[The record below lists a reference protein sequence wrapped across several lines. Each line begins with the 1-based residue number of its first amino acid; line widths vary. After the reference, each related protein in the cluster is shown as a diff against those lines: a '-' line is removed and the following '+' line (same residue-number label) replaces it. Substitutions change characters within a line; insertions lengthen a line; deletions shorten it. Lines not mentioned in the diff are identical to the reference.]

1 MAAEN
6 ARQFFDTLESRAAG
20 SDKAA
25 GLNAKYL
32 FDVTGVGKWV
42 VDVQDGKVAVRE
54 GEEDADTT
62 ITTSEETFVKL
73 VNGEQN
79 PLTALMTGKMK
90 VGGDRGKAR
99 KLQQLF

>member
-1 MAAEN
+1 MAESS
-6 ARQFFDTLESRAAG
+6 REFFDTLEARAAA
-20 SDKAA
+20 SNKAA
-25 GLNAKYL
+25 GMTAKYL
-32 FDVTGVGKWV
+32 FDVTGSGKWV

-54 GEEDADTT
+54 GEEPADTT

-73 VNGEQN
+73 VNGDQN

-90 VGGDRGKAR
+90 VGGDKGKAR